1 MSSATARKLFI
12 IAALFIIITTLIGAG
27 VNLLSKK
34 KTNFTVN
41 TIPAGASMEFK
52 DQIFQT
58 PGQVKDVKE
67 GSYTIVLKKEG
78 YLERKERITITEK
91 GDNDFTFRLYTFGTS
106 PAAVR
111 EDFEKIEFESK

>member
-27 VNLLSKK
+27 VNLLSRKE
-34 KTNFTVN
+34 THFAVN

-52 DQIFQT
+52 DQIFKT

-91 GDNDFTFRLYTFGTS
+91 GDNDFTFRLYTEGTS
-106 PAAVR
+106 PTAIGKDLEEIR
-111 EDFEKIEFESK
+111 RRS